1 MKLLAAFLSI
11 VEDWQDVFP
20 QQRTY
25 QRAVRQALGS
35 LICLGRRCLSRI
47 IWTNGGQ
54 HRSWSAE
61 YFLHSRCSWEP
72 QQLFQ
77 PILKRAL
84 AYCPQRLVGV
94 AIDDTKL
101 RKTGRAIQQAFY
113 QRDPLSPPFHVNLV
127 LGLRFLQASLLV
139 PLHRRANVGT
149 RALPIRFQE
158 VSRVKRPG
166 RKASPE
172 QQKQYKAAV
181 KVKNLSH
188 SFVQMGKQLRE
199 ELDLAGGGDKILVLT
214 ADGSFCN
221 RTCFGDVPDRSVL
234 LARAR
239 KDAKLCFRAPV
250 HTRRFFAL
258 EKFTPEQV
266 RKDESR
272 AWKTTK
278 IFYGGKRRTI
288 RYKELGNVYWQ
299 RGAARRPLRL
309 FVLAPTPYRKSKSR
323 RLYYRDP
330 AYLLTTDLHS
340 SPKQLLQIYFDRWQ
354 IGVSSQGHINQPVQV
369 RPRRTDS
376 SLVAWEASWSESEP
390 MKPSDNM
397 LRKEYAQL
405 TRLQRAVNVDVASLH
420 GNPEAETVYNVR
432 KQKEPIEMSPM
443 RWLSP
448 AGYQRRHG
456 EKENVAT
463 GEALGA
469 RRRNLVEEATAIT
482 ASGKCRGRRQ
492 GGGSGRTTVDGRA
505 AKRVWR
511 EGPGPVNVPLDK
523 VRQG

>member
-1 MKLLAAFLSI
+1 MKLLTAFLSI
-11 VEDWQDVFP
+11 VEDWQEVFP

-101 RKTGRAIQQAFY
+101 RKTGRSIQQAFY

-139 PLHRRANVGT
+139 PLHRTANVGT

-166 RKASPE
+166 KKASQE
-172 QQKQYKAAV
+172 EQKQYKAAV

-188 SFVQMGKQLRE
+188 SFVEMGKQLRE
-199 ELDLAGGGDKILVLT
+199 ELDLAGGRDKILVRT

-221 RTCFGDVPDRSVL
+221 RTCFADVPSRSVL

-239 KDAKLCFRAPV
+239 KDARLCFRAPV
-250 HTRRFFAL
+250 HTKRFFAI

-266 RKDESR
+266 RKEESR
-272 AWKTTK
+272 AWKTAK
-278 IFYGGKRRTI
+278 IFYGGKRRKI
-288 RYKELGNVYWQ
+288 RYKELGDVYWQ
-299 RGAARRPLRL
+299 RGAAKRPLRL
-309 FVLAPTPYRKSKSR
+309 FVLAPTPYRKSKSK

-330 AYLLTTDLHS
+330 AYLLTTDLDS

-354 IGVSSQGHINQPVQV
+354 IEVNHREEKDTLGIGQAQLWNVRSVPKQPVLAVAAYSALLLASLQAFGAERGNAYAELPKWRRNAR
-369 RPRRTDS
+369 RPSCLDLIT
-376 SLVAWEASWSESEP
+376 L
-390 MKPSDNM
+390 
-397 LRKEYAQL
+397 LRKEMTQPTTLLDPFAL
-405 TRLQRAVNVDVASLH
+405 KFSP
-420 GNPEAETVYNVR
+420 PE
-432 KQKEPIEMSPM
+432 
-443 RWLSP
+443 
-448 AGYQRRHG
+448 
-456 EKENVAT
+456 
-463 GEALGA
+463 
-469 RRRNLVEEATAIT
+469 LV
-482 ASGKCRGRRQ
+482 Q
-492 GGGSGRTTVDGRA
+492 A
-505 AKRVWR
+505 AAA
-511 EGPGPVNVPLDK
+511 
-523 VRQG
+523 